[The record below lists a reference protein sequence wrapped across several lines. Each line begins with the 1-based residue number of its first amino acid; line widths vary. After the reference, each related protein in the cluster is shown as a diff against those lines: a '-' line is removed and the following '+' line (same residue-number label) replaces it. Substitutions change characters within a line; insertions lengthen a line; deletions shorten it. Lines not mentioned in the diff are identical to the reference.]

1 MRPDLRRRNARTHA
15 DRCAPSPRS
24 PLLPQR
30 FYLILNLALG
40 SEGTAFTTAH
50 NGNAPVTEE
59 QLKLALDAAAG
70 EAARMEVDWVR
81 VYGQR

>member
-1 MRPDLRRRNARTHA
+1 MPSHVHPS
-15 DRCAPSPRS
+15 APP
-24 PLLPQR
+24 PYFQR

-50 NGNAPVTEE
+50 NGGVSVPEE

-81 VYGQR
+81 VYGQRQ